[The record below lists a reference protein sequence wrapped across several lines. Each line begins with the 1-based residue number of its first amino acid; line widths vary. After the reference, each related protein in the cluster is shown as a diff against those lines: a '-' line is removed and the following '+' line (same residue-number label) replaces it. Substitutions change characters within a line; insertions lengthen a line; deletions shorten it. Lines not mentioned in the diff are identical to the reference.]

1 MKDPEAINRAIAEEL
16 KEKLKEK
23 RSSIIPFLIGGF
35 FFLNVIGALLESGSW
50 KTLLVVLAF
59 LGYWAMFV
67 VLPRVR
73 RSLKDIAQNAGV
85 ATPGTESSTRPRLA
99 RPKAKTFKLCKS
111 CDIKHSAD
119 TRYCRRCGAPLLR

>member
-1 MKDPEAINRAIAEEL
+1 MKDPEAINRAIAE
-16 KEKLKEK
+16 KLKEK
-23 RSSIIPFLIGGF
+23 RSSIIPYLIGGF
-35 FFLNVIGALLESGSW
+35 IFLNVIGALLESGSW

-59 LGYWAMFV
+59 LGSWAVFV

-85 ATPGTESSTRPRLA
+85 ATPGSESGTRPGRA

-111 CDIKHSAD
+111 CNIKHSAD